1 VSLNPAKSMIGMN
14 RVEYVGCLIDKDGM
28 HFTKEKLS
36 EVENFPIPKGI
47 KTLRAFLGLANYF
60 GRHIGDLATLAK
72 AMRSVVNEHART
84 RKFVWTEEA
93 TISFEALKKAIVHCP
108 KLYFISDDV
117 EDKIFLHTDASDYG
131 YGAYLY
137 QVVKR
142 EEHPILFM
150 SKTFQGAQLRWNT
163 VDKECF
169 AIFMAFQKFHY
180 LLHNVFFTLRTD
192 SRNLTFINTSE
203 DGRVYRWK
211 IQIQKY
217 NFQIEHIPGK
227 LNIVADCFSRLVSNE
242 EEAELAGVDIINS
255 NYEYDIPKDKFEL
268 IKWYHNSTVGHHGVE
283 RTLERLDRDK
293 HNWTYRREH
302 VRRFV
307 KSCPCCQKMSNLQ
320 IPIHTHPFTTVAYKP
335 MERLNMDYVGPF
347 PEDEFKNS
355 YILVIID
362 TFTRTTGLY
371 PVPAADGPNAARSLL
386 HFIGY
391 FGCPSQIVS
400 DRGSHF
406 VNDIIREFMSLMG
419 TDHKLTLAYSKE
431 ENAMVENANKRVQEY
446 LRDIMFE
453 RRIINKWSIALPIVQ
468 RILMTD
474 RNEVTGMTPAEM
486 LFGNAVDL
494 DRGIF
499 LPNAPVDEEG
509 KEIRLS
515 EWAANVLETQRDLLD
530 IAAKRQRKRDHNRLI
545 QEHDAEETDFP
556 VGSFV
561 LVSFPQTGMGRKPPT
576 KLHPR
581 LKGPYQVVNKR
592 KDKYTLRNLLTN
604 SMEDF
609 HITSLHP
616 YYQNAQFISPQE
628 VILRDKDEFQI
639 ETVLAHRGDTTK
651 LSSLQFQVKWLGYDD
666 SVNSWEPWKT
676 IRATTQLHNYLISQ
690 NLQNLIPKAF
700 RHEYPQ
706 VFTQRRADIP
716 VEPIQGFAQPAMSVR
731 KGPRQ
736 VRNANK
742 RRTKKVRFQRN
753 VYVII

>member
-1 VSLNPAKSMIGMN
+1 
-14 RVEYVGCLIDKDGM
+14 
-28 HFTKEKLS
+28 
-36 EVENFPIPKGI
+36 
-47 KTLRAFLGLANYF
+47 
-60 GRHIGDLATLAK
+60 
-72 AMRSVVNEHART
+72 
-84 RKFVWTEEA
+84 
-93 TISFEALKKAIVHCP
+93 
-108 KLYFISDDV
+108 
-117 EDKIFLHTDASDYG
+117 
-131 YGAYLY
+131 
-137 QVVKR
+137 
-142 EEHPILFM
+142 
-150 SKTFQGAQLRWNT
+150 
-163 VDKECF
+163 
-169 AIFMAFQKFHY
+169 
-180 LLHNVFFTLRTD
+180 
-192 SRNLTFINTSE
+192 
-203 DGRVYRWK
+203 
-211 IQIQKY
+211 
-217 NFQIEHIPGK
+217 
-227 LNIVADCFSRLVSNE
+227 
-242 EEAELAGVDIINS
+242 
-255 NYEYDIPKDKFEL
+255 
-268 IKWYHNSTVGHHGVE
+268 
-283 RTLERLDRDK
+283 
-293 HNWTYRREH
+293 
-302 VRRFV
+302 
-307 KSCPCCQKMSNLQ
+307 
-320 IPIHTHPFTTVAYKP
+320 
-335 MERLNMDYVGPF
+335 
-347 PEDEFKNS
+347 
-355 YILVIID
+355 
-362 TFTRTTGLY
+362 
-371 PVPAADGPNAARSLL
+371 
-386 HFIGY
+386 
-391 FGCPSQIVS
+391 
-400 DRGSHF
+400 
-406 VNDIIREFMSLMG
+406 MG

-561 LVSFPQTGMGRKPPT
+561 LVSYPQTGMGRKPPT

-716 VEPIQGFAQPAMSVR
+716 VEPIQGFAQPAMPAR

-753 VYVII
+753 VNVII